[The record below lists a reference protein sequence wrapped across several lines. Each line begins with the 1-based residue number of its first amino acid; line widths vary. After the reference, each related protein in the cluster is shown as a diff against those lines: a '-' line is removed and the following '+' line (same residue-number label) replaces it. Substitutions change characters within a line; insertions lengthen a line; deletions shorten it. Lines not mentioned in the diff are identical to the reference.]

1 MKKNNL
7 VDNVKYPIY
16 ARPLTLAEKLATT
29 LKLLP
34 IKCNICGSLSVI
46 SITTDNFRENC
57 ICRRCHSF
65 NRQRQ
70 IAFVL
75 CNGITNGSIGTLN
88 EFVNKV
94 GLSVYNTEA
103 GGVLHNYLSQM
114 NDYVCSEY
122 FGDQYKGGEF
132 VDGKMHQDLMF
143 LSFENARFDV
153 VISTDVFEHVAD
165 PYIAHKEV
173 HRVLRMG
180 GRHIFTVPFYQTDFL
195 DEKRASLD
203 NEGKLVFHKEPLY
216 HVDPLRSDG
225 VLVFNIF
232 SIEMLGKL
240 AHLGFRTNMYHLYNP
255 INGIL
260 GPNGV
265 VFEAIKER

>member
-1 MKKNNL
+1 MRKSHL
-7 VDNVKYPIY
+7 VEHVKYPIY
-16 ARPLTLAEKLATT
+16 ARPLTMAEKLATT
-29 LKLLP
+29 IKFLP
-34 IKCNICGSLSVI
+34 LKCNICGSITVM
-46 SITTDNFRENC
+46 SIFNDNFRENC
-57 ICRRCHSF
+57 ICRTCHSF

-75 CNGITNGSIGTLN
+75 CNGITNGSINTLKK
-88 EFVNKV
+88 FVNKV
-94 GLSVYNTEA
+94 GLSVYNTET

-114 NDYVCSEY
+114 KDYACSEY
-122 FGDQYKGGEF
+122 FGDQYKGGEL
-132 VDGKMHQDLMF
+132 VDGKMHQDLMS
-143 LSFENARFDV
+143 LSFEDARFDV

-165 PYIAHKEV
+165 PYVAHKEV

-195 DEKRASLD
+195 DEKRASLED
-203 NEGKLVFHKEPLY
+203 GKLVHHKEPWY

-232 SIEMLGKL
+232 SIEMLAKL
-240 AHLGFRTNMYHLYNP
+240 AQLGFRTNMYHLYNP
-255 INGIL
+255 LHGIL